1 MKASHRHASQAL
13 LPKTA
18 LGSCTLGWC
27 SASVFFTG
35 CRLCLSSHGL
45 VYQSWLG
52 LLSARLLT
60 MIAQLLETFLY
71 SGLSFGIALLISV
84 MEELQSKQGCD
95 FQRDQML
102 LKFHGPRKAPHKGP
116 TGRVGSSRAHGM
128 NPSTAAC
135 APACF
140 DAMWPPIGGEPGR
153 SRGGPATCF
162 PAGD

>member
-1 MKASHRHASQAL
+1 LPSECCARERSRSTTILGWGMKASHRHASQAL

-35 CRLCLSSHGL
+35 CRLCLSSHGP

-71 SGLSFGIALLISV
+71 SGLSFGIALLISM

-95 FQRDQML
+95 LQRDQML
-102 LKFHGPRKAPHKGP
+102 LKFHGPRKAPYKGP
-116 TGRVGSSRAHGM
+116 TGGEGFVKSAWHEPIYYSLC
-128 NPSTAAC
+128 AC
-135 APACF
+135 
-140 DAMWPPIGGEPGR
+140 ML
-153 SRGGPATCF
+153 
-162 PAGD
+162 